1 MLVPHHWNPPPPPIL
16 GKGYIPYL
24 GYWLPLAITKN
35 TPFWGFSWK
44 IFPGTTAKLPP
55 FSKKML
61 RCRGI
66 VVWPL
71 DSHAEGPGSNPTVA
85 RYFCPSARHF
95 IHIAALDPGVKWG
108 PGRMR
113 TALWLSWHV
122 RACKTATG
130 RNAPQG
136 VEKVHSECRIVS
148 ESYDRGNNTL
158 WSALIIIWKSA
169 I

>member
-1 MLVPHHWNPPPPPIL
+1 MSAERIWNLGAIL
-16 GKGYIPYL
+16 RC
-24 GYWLPLAITKN
+24 ARTV
-35 TPFWGFSWK
+35 
-44 IFPGTTAKLPP
+44 FPAQFGLLFTRIGL
-55 FSKKML
+55 FFVSF

-66 VVWPL
+66 VEWPL
-71 DSHAEGPGSNPTVA
+71 DSHAEGPSSIPAFA

-108 PGRMR
+108 SGRMR
-113 TALWLSWHV
+113 TELWLSWHV
-122 RACKTATG
+122 RAYKTATG

-136 VEKVHSECRIVS
+136 VEKVHFECRIVS

>member
-1 MLVPHHWNPPPPPIL
+1 MVWSRCGTRFEQTVKLGGGGGSYFLWTMHCPH
-16 GKGYIPYL
+16 
-24 GYWLPLAITKN
+24 PLTL
-35 TPFWGFSWK
+35 W
-44 IFPGTTAKLPP
+44 
-55 FSKKML
+55 

-66 VVWPL
+66 VEWPL
-71 DSHAEGPGSNPTVA
+71 DSHAEGPSSIPAFA

-113 TALWLSWHV
+113 TELWLSWHV
-122 RACKTATG
+122 RAYKTATG

-136 VEKVHSECRIVS
+136 VEKVHFECRIVS

>member
-1 MLVPHHWNPPPPPIL
+1 MLYYKTTSPGRTPTLFEKRSGIFYVHRMLLSYTRDRRLNNPFVL
-16 GKGYIPYL
+16 KGAYAGGKSSVM
-24 GYWLPLAITKN
+24 W
-35 TPFWGFSWK
+35 
-44 IFPGTTAKLPP
+44 
-55 FSKKML
+55 

-71 DSHAEGPGSNPTVA
+71 DSHAESPGSNPTVA

-113 TALWLSWHV
+113 TELWLSWHV
-122 RACKTATG
+122 CACKTATG
-130 RNAPQG
+130 RNAPKG

-158 WSALIIIWKSA
+158 SSALIIIWKSA